1 MVPPP
6 RSCPSRMP
14 GIVVPDRS
22 IRPDTR
28 LDGQRPSSTR
38 SSSAP
43 DRSRGSPRLTAD
55 ASYEV
60 DTVGEVGSGDG
71 EGGEAGGTGGGA
83 RGRPEPGRE
92 ALEVDRGRGGD
103 VLHVRPGQPAVA
115 AAAQAEGTHT
125 PGQGALDPGPPAV
138 AAPALL
144 GREPLPCRRLGL
156 VLRPRVQPQ
165 AAGLAPGARAQGP
178 RRAGAAVGLGEADQD
193 VALAPVDV
201 RLPGRGQLPLR
212 AARPP
217 PVPES
222 TSNRSAP

>member
-14 GIVVPDRS
+14 GIVVPDRP

-71 EGGEAGGTGGGA
+71 ERGEAGGAGGGA

-103 VLHVRPGQPAVA
+103 VLQVRPGQPAVA

-144 GREPLPCRRLGL
+144 GRESFPGGRERL
-156 VLRPRVQPQ
+156 VLGPRVQPQ
-165 AAGLAPGARAQGP
+165 APGARAQGP
-178 RRAGAAVGLGEADQD
+178 RRAGAAVGPGEADQD
-193 VALAPVDV
+193 VALARSTYGFQAEDS
-201 RLPGRGQLPLR
+201 LPCGQR
-212 AARPP
+212 ARPL
-217 PVPES
+217 S
-222 TSNRSAP
+222 QS